1 MAEEN
6 KEDVF
11 LCLENGLAQV
21 IKGKNSKNE
30 STRWM
35 VREGFWRLPKV

>member
-1 MAEEN
+1 MILRVGNCRYFSIESIVNLAEEN

-21 IKGKNSKNE
+21 ING
-30 STRWM
+30 
-35 VREGFWRLPKV
+35 